1 MKTKR
6 LLAWVLTV
14 VMAISCLTVLPF
26 AVSAETAPTVDGVK
40 DDVYTDAKMLEI
52 TTAYDAGG
60 SGAAKT
66 NTDGMVMKVYYTWDA
81 TDVYVF
87 VDVTDPSATTGPDYV
102 YFVNNTEQNAGFI
115 FQDPNGGYIQF
126 NADGTAGSG
135 GAVVPAEYK
144 VNRAAGSNNRSYE
157 LRYALGANAT
167 GGFRI
172 SPAATN
178 GAYGVCY
185 TGAFGQ
191 NAGAK
196 QVVFNNE
203 STWYEQK
210 LEKVA
215 EEDTSIDCVKDER
228 YADTKKVTIS
238 TMFTGDHG
246 NAIDNTDGLKANA
259 WFAWDDNYNYM
270 YVEIA
275 DPNGAAYIDAI
286 YLKNN
291 LNEPTGGFIFQQ
303 SGGAYLQN
311 VLGGALTKDGVIEL
325 YKHVAE
331 TGVRKYELKFTR
343 DAAATGFHFNVCS
356 MKTNSNVISSGKD
369 INTTSMVAVK
379 YADESTWV
387 QNFVPEGGEEPTPPD
402 EPVVPPP
409 TPSED
414 GLDAIKDERYT
425 EEKCTT
431 ISTAYGGSG
440 GGRIINRHHIYT
452 KLYYAWDDNFNYVYF
467 EIHDPFMTQGI
478 DLLYY
483 ITNTNAAAGFMFQQA
498 GGGYL
503 QWDTATGNMTGAA
516 DADGREI
523 KYASYVGDGVRQYE
537 VVLPKTAGAI
547 GLQLSPVAYREN
559 GSYSVSYDTN
569 YYMLPNK
576 NINYENLAGHWTD
589 DMMTDADVMTDPTQI
604 EAIEAELAKLPED
617 ASTLTYEN
625 DYDLVTSV
633 GATLDAVPDSWL
645 VFIDEALYERYLA
658 CRAKMDEL
666 EAAVRGEE
674 LIAIEAKIDALPD
687 DADLDDLE
695 AVEEIRELIANLGGL
710 VSYINP
716 EKMARFNTVA
726 KRVDALCFAVKI
738 DGKKDPSY
746 ERDDAWSIEQGYLFS
761 SQSDIYLTPTDS
773 YGVIQTAADENYFY
787 IYFEVFDD
795 NGIVF
800 MPDEVEWNTGSAMKF
815 DSLFAY
821 IDPDPMNIVS
831 GKPYQDV
838 EFPTDGLF
846 NFYMM
851 ADGTVPAGCLNAKNQ
866 FLTDPSNFVGFNTG
880 NTYGFEMRV
889 PRVEGEESF
898 KLNIVF
904 YDPIYDAATGELDPL
919 SMQIALGA
927 EWSYNYVG
935 YGEKFFDDYPEFMN
949 YLEVIETIEKLPA
962 AESIEVYDKALD
974 RKAQKAK
981 EALALLNEDQRAYIT
996 DEIVQHLD
1004 AVLAALEAAPMPV
1017 EGVIG
1022 DVDGNGKVEATDALE
1037 VLKAVVGKVTLT
1049 DEQLVLADTDG
1060 NGEVDA
1066 TDALNI
1072 LKKVVGK
1079 IDKFPVEQ

>member
-52 TTAYDAGG
+52 TTAYDASGN
-60 SGAAKT
+60 GAAKT

-126 NADGTAGSG
+126 NADGTAVSG

-210 LEKVA
+210 LEKV
-215 EEDTSIDCVKDER
+215 ETEDPLLDGVKDDR
-228 YADTKKVTIS
+228 YADTKKATVS
-238 TMFTGDHG
+238 TMYSGDHG
-246 NAIDNTDGLKANA
+246 SLIDNVDGMAVTM
-259 WFAWDDNYNYM
+259 WFAWDDAYNYV
-270 YVEIA
+270 YAEVQ
-275 DPNGAAYIDAI
+275 DPKNLGYIDAF
-286 YLKNN
+286 YVKNN
-291 LNEPTGGFIFQQ
+291 LADLTGGYIFQQ
-303 SGGAYLQN
+303 AGGGYLQN
-311 VLGGALTKDGVIEL
+311 VMGGALSADGSLGAHKYVSES
-325 YKHVAE
+325 
-331 TGVRKYELKFTR
+331 GVRKYEFKFER
-343 DAAATGFHFNVCS
+343 DASAEGFMINGCAMKINNNV
-356 MKTNSNVISSGKD
+356 VSSGKD
-369 INTTSMVAVK
+369 INTTSVIIVK
-379 YADESTWV
+379 YADETTWV
-387 QNFVPEGGEEPTPPD
+387 QTFAPEGGGEPTPPD

-431 ISTAYGGSG
+431 ISIAYGGSG
-440 GGRIINRHHIYT
+440 AGKIVNRHHIYT

-467 EIHDPFMTQGI
+467 EIHDPFMTQGL
-478 DLLYY
+478 DVLYY
-483 ITNTNAAAGFMFQQA
+483 ITNTNAAAGMMFQQA

-503 QWDTATGNMTGAA
+503 QWDTATGQIAAAA

-523 KYASYVGDGVRQYE
+523 KSASYVGNGVRQYE
-537 VVLPKTAGAI
+537 VILPKTQGAI

-559 GSYSVSYDTN
+559 GTYSVSYDTN
-569 YYMLPNK
+569 YFMLPGK
-576 NINYENLAGHWTD
+576 NINYENQAGHWTD
-589 DMMTDADVMTDPTQI
+589 DVMTDPDVMSDPSKI
-604 EAIEAELAKLPED
+604 EAIEAELVKLPAD

-625 DYDLVTSV
+625 DYDLVAN
-633 GATLDAVPDSWL
+633 ATATIDAVPDSWI
-645 VFIDEALYERYLA
+645 VFIDEALYNRYFA
-658 CRAKMDEL
+658 CKAKMDEL
-666 EAAVRGEE
+666 EAAARADE
-674 LIAIEAKIDALPD
+674 IAAVEAKIDALPAD
-687 DADLDDLE
+687 VDLDEME
-695 AVEEIRELIANLGGL
+695 AVEEIRELIANLGG
-710 VSYINP
+710 VANFINP
-716 EKMARFNTVA
+716 EKMAKFNA
-726 KRVDALCFAVKI
+726 AASRVDALCSPVKI
-738 DGKKDPSY
+738 DGKKDPAY
-746 ERDDAWSIEQGYLFS
+746 AQDDPWAIEQGYLYS
-761 SQSDIYLTPTDS
+761 TQSDIHLAPTDS
-773 YGVIQTAADENYFY
+773 YGVIETMADDNYFY
-787 IYFEVFDD
+787 IYFEVFDS
-795 NGIVF
+795 NTIVYK
-800 MPDEVEWNTGSAMKF
+800 PADVEWTNANANQY
-815 DSLFAY
+815 DSLFAC
-821 IDPDPMNIVS
+821 IDPDPANVAT
-831 GKPYQDV
+831 GKPYQD
-838 EFPTDGLF
+838 TDMINDALF
-846 NFYMM
+846 NFYML
-851 ADGTVPAGCLNAKNQ
+851 ADGTIPAKALTAKNQ

-889 PRVEGEESF
+889 PRVEGEEGF

-927 EWSYNYVG
+927 EWSYNYTG
-935 YGEKFFDDYPEFMN
+935 YGDKFFEEYPSFMN

-981 EALALLNEDQRAYIT
+981 DALALLNEDQRAYIT
-996 DEIVQHLD
+996 DDMVKHLD
-1004 AVLAALEAAPMPV
+1004 AVLAALETAPMPV
-1017 EGVIG
+1017 EGIIG
-1022 DVDGNGKVEATDALE
+1022 DVDGSGKVEATDALE
-1037 VLKAVVGKVTLT
+1037 VLKSVVGKVTLT

-1060 NGEVDA
+1060 NGEADA

-1079 IDKFPVEQ
+1079 IEKFPVEQ

>member
-26 AVSAETAPTVDGVK
+26 AVSAETAPTMDGVK

-60 SGAAKT
+60 TGAAKT

-81 TDVYVF
+81 SDVYVF

-126 NADGTAGSG
+126 NADGTAVSG

-215 EEDTSIDCVKDER
+215 EEDTSIDCVKDDR

-246 NAIDNTDGLKANA
+246 SAIDNNDGLEANA

-291 LNEPTGGFIFQQ
+291 LNEPIGGFIFQQ
-303 SGGAYLQN
+303 SGGAVLQN
-311 VLGGALTKDGVIEL
+311 VLGGALTTDGVIEL

-331 TGVRKYELKFTR
+331 TGVRKYEVKFPR

-387 QNFVPEGGEEPTPPD
+387 QNFVPESGEGPTPPD

-431 ISTAYGGSG
+431 ISIAYGGSG
-440 GGRIINRHHIYT
+440 AGKIVNRHHIYT

-478 DLLYY
+478 DILYY
-483 ITNTNAAAGFMFQQA
+483 ITNTNAAAGVMFQQA

-503 QWDTATGNMTGAA
+503 QFDTATGNMTAAA

-523 KYASYVGDGVRQYE
+523 KYASYVGNGVRQYE
-537 VVLPKTAGAI
+537 VILPKTQGAI

-576 NINYENLAGHWTD
+576 NINYENQAGHWTD
-589 DMMTDADVMTDPTQI
+589 DVMTDPDVMSDPSKI
-604 EAIEAELAKLPED
+604 EAIEAELAKLPAD

-625 DYDLVTSV
+625 DYDLVAN
-633 GATLDAVPDSWL
+633 ATAAIDAVPDSWI
-645 VFIDEALYERYLA
+645 VFIDEALYNRYFA
-658 CRAKMDEL
+658 CKAKMDEL
-666 EAAVRGEE
+666 EAAARAEE
-674 LIAIEAKIDALPD
+674 IAAIEAKIDALPAD
-687 DADLDDLE
+687 VDLDELE
-695 AVEEIRELIANLGGL
+695 AVEEIREMIANLGG
-710 VSYINP
+710 VASFINP
-716 EKMARFNTVA
+716 EKMAKFNA
-726 KRVDALCFAVKI
+726 AASRVDALCSPVKI
-738 DGKKDPSY
+738 DGKKDPAYSQ
-746 ERDDAWSIEQGYLFS
+746 DDPWAIEQGYLYS
-761 SQSDIYLTPTDS
+761 TQSDMYLTPTDS
-773 YGVIQTAADENYFY
+773 YGVIETMADDNYFY
-787 IYFEVFDD
+787 IYFEVFDS
-795 NGIVF
+795 NTIVYK
-800 MPDEVEWNTGSAMKF
+800 PADVEWTTVNANQY
-815 DSLFAY
+815 DSIFAY
-821 IDPDPMNIVS
+821 IDPDPVNVAT
-831 GKPYQDV
+831 GKPYQD
-838 EFPTDGLF
+838 TDMNNDALF
-846 NFYMM
+846 NFHML
-851 ADGTVPAGCLNAKNQ
+851 ADGTIPAKALTAKNQ
-866 FLTDPSNFVGFNTG
+866 FLTDASNFVGFNTG

-904 YDPIYDAATGELDPL
+904 YDPIYNAATGEMDPL

-927 EWSYNYVG
+927 EWSYNYIG
-935 YGEKFFDDYPEFMN
+935 YGEKFFEEYPTFMN

-996 DEIVQHLD
+996 DDMVKHLD
-1004 AVLAALEAAPMPV
+1004 DVIAALKVAPPPV
-1017 EGVIG
+1017 EVIYG

-1037 VLKAVVGKVTLT
+1037 VLKSVVGKVTLT

-1060 NGEVDA
+1060 NGKADA

-1079 IDKFPVEQ
+1079 IEKFPVEQ